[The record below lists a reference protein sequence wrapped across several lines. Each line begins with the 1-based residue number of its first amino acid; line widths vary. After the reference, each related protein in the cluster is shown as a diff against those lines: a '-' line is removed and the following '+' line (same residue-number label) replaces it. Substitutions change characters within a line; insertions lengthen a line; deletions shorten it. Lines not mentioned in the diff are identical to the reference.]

1 MRNREKI
8 ESVKYDD
15 IDDEMLRSDLM
26 GITQKLKAEIIDN
39 PDRLK
44 MPIAEFQRNWLNMFI
59 CKLDPKDQTQGIPVV
74 RWINEVTRNPY
85 TWVDVILPDGSVAYS
100 VPPLLNPLINNPSQK

>member
-39 PDRLK
+39 RVK
-44 MPIAEFQRNWLNMFI
+44 FF
-59 CKLDPKDQTQGIPVV
+59 
-74 RWINEVTRNPY
+74 
-85 TWVDVILPDGSVAYS
+85 
-100 VPPLLNPLINNPSQK
+100 